1 MQSDKATGS
10 EVVPVIKVKRQ
21 GVQKVLEKKDIEE
34 GINLAFIPKFNE
46 QGLIP
51 VVVVDAASNE
61 VLMVANMNAEA
72 LQATITSGKST
83 YYSRSR
89 GKLWV
94 KGEQSGHTQKVVE
107 LLVDCDQ
114 DCLVL
119 RVQAQGGQCHVG
131 YNSCFY
137 RRLKPGTS
145 DQLEFVAERVF
156 DPQKVY
162 DK

>member
-1 MQSDKATGS
+1 MPG
-10 EVVPVIKVKRQ
+10 
-21 GVQKVLEKKDIEE
+21 KKDIEE
-34 GINLAFIPKFNE
+34 GLTFSPKFNE

-51 VVVVDAASNE
+51 VVVVDAANNQ

-72 LQATITSGKST
+72 LQATISSGKGT

-94 KGEQSGHTQKVVE
+94 KGEQSGHEQKVVE

-114 DCLVL
+114 DCLILKVE
-119 RVQAQGGQCHVG
+119 VEAGQCHVG

-137 RRLKPGTS
+137 RRLKPVTTE
-145 DQLEFVAERVF
+145 QLEFVAERIF
-156 DPQKVY
+156 DPKEIY
-162 DK
+162 GK

>member
-1 MQSDKATGS
+1 M
-10 EVVPVIKVKRQ
+10 P
-21 GVQKVLEKKDIEE
+21 EKKDIEE
-34 GINLAFIPKFNE
+34 GLTFSPKFNE

-51 VVVVDAASNE
+51 VVVVDAANNQ

-72 LQATITSGKST
+72 LQATISSGKGT

-94 KGEQSGHTQKVVE
+94 KGEQSGHEQKVVE

-114 DCLVL
+114 DCLILKVE
-119 RVQAQGGQCHVG
+119 VEAGQCHVG

-137 RRLKPGTS
+137 RRLKPGTT
-145 DQLEFVAERVF
+145 DQLEFVAERIF
-156 DPQKVY
+156 DPKEVY

>member
-1 MQSDKATGS
+1 MPG
-10 EVVPVIKVKRQ
+10 
-21 GVQKVLEKKDIEE
+21 KKDIEE
-34 GINLAFIPKFNE
+34 GLTFSPKFNE

-51 VVVVDAASNE
+51 VIVVDAANNQ

-72 LQATITSGKST
+72 LQATITSGKGT

-94 KGEQSGHTQKVVE
+94 KGEQSGHEQKVVE

-114 DCLVL
+114 DCLILKVE
-119 RVQAQGGQCHVG
+119 VEAGQCHVG

-137 RRLKPGTS
+137 RRLKPGTT
-145 DQLEFVAERVF
+145 DQLEFVAERIF
-156 DPQKVY
+156 DPKEIY

>member
-1 MQSDKATGS
+1 M
-10 EVVPVIKVKRQ
+10 PV
-21 GVQKVLEKKDIEE
+21 KKDIEE
-34 GINLAFIPKFNE
+34 GLTFSPKFNE

-51 VVVVDAASNE
+51 VVVVDAANNQ

-72 LQATITSGKST
+72 LQATITSGKGT

-94 KGEQSGHTQKVVE
+94 KGEQSGHEQKVVD

-119 RVQAQGGQCHVG
+119 KVEVEAGQCHVG

-137 RRLKPGTS
+137 RRLKPGTT
-145 DQLEFVAERVF
+145 DQLEFVAERIF
-156 DPQKVY
+156 DPKEVY